1 MLCKSQRKSQNQFPF
16 DSHNCQQTSQTFL
29 WKEAALDFLKTL
41 ILPKEKVGGPGAVQ
55 PGRQALA
62 PSRSS
67 VQKRLPCTSVSL
79 GIALMAG
86 RGH

>member
-1 MLCKSQRKSQNQFPF
+1 MLCKSQRKSQNQFPL

-29 WKEAALDFLKTL
+29 WKEAGLDFLKTL
-41 ILPKEKVGGPGAVQ
+41 ILPKEKLGGPGAVQ
-55 PGRQALA
+55 PGRQALV

-79 GIALMAG
+79 GNVLMAG
-86 RGH
+86 SGH